1 MRPTRGHLAR
11 GLTLLEVIIA
21 ISLVVMLMGA
31 VMTFFWQAGE
41 IRAQAADRI
50 DRTQV
55 ARQVLA
61 RIGEEIRGCVGMEQI
76 GFPLEQRLI
85 GDRRSITFLTTTLP
99 DPDRYLF
106 YGEFD
111 DLPPARHDLTLV
123 TYRLWVEDE
132 EVDENGEPI
141 VGGIIRSEKQTLNQF
156 LVEEDDP
163 LQLRH
168 DLWSHELGYLEFRYF
183 DGVEWSTTWDLTEG
197 NSLPQ
202 LIQVTVGYRNVTM
215 EEWEDTDLQTYPIAE
230 YPLGDDLEHPDRYSM
245 IIRIPAADKFFGS
258 RVQRVGKQFAEQLGV
273 GGSGL

>member
-1 MRPTRGHLAR
+1 MRPTRGHLVR

-21 ISLVVMLMGA
+21 ISLVVMLMAA

-99 DPDRYLF
+99 DPDRYTF

-202 LIQVTVGYRNVTM
+202 LIQVTVGYQNVTM
-215 EEWEDTDLQTYPIAE
+215 EEWEDTDLQTYPISE
-230 YPLGDDLEHPDRYSM
+230 YPLGDELEHPDRYSM